1 MSLKKE
7 DVLGRGIVEKNKTTE
22 GKEKT
27 REKGG
32 YGGAS
37 EPTFWFSVLGVL
49 LKTGTLSCGTGWY
62 VVLIT

>member
-7 DVLGRGIVEKNKTTE
+7 DVLGRGIVGKNKTTE

-37 EPTFWFSVLGVL
+37 EPTFWVFCLRRGLCHVEQAGM
-49 LKTGTLSCGTGWY
+49 
-62 VVLIT
+62 